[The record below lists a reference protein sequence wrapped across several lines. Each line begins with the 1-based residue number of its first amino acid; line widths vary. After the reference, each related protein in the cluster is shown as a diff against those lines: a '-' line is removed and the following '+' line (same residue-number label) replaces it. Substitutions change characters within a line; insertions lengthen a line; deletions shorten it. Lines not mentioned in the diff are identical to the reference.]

1 MHDPTTESEKL
12 EKPEKP
18 EKPEKSKITITPTE
32 FLRTLAEDEKNNGRA
47 TALIL
52 TKEDI
57 LSIKRYERHSLNL
70 PNTLERVEQQLG
82 FTHSGISGLEPQD
95 LLLTYSAINQ
105 HAQSWSAIEVDIKAK
120 GFDLDLFA
128 GEFSNQGKQILDY
141 VDKME
146 LARQLQLTVAD
157 LTIETV
163 KSLTPAP
170 LTKTDKTVCLSLAE
184 TLKKIAVQMEAHRK
198 ASKKLAEDIK
208 QFAHTLT
215 VDLVPGI
222 NDKVRLASRS
232 DLDEDLIAL
241 EKEIDR
247 LTVHIDQKHQEY
259 KTTKT
264 HITLGLLGGIV
275 GLIVTDSIFGAQAEA
290 IRKEK
295 NRLVTEKKTRLE
307 TFGQKRPLAA
317 AIRSLEI
324 LFEDMK
330 IRMLDAH
337 QSAVNLQDIWTIL
350 AKYVDNAATRLADI
364 SNDQTLLD
372 FVLEFK
378 GFVTPWE
385 EIKGIT
391 THLLMTF
398 EQALDEF
405 SNQQSK

>member
-1 MHDPTTESEKL
+1 M
-12 EKPEKP
+12 
-18 EKPEKSKITITPTE
+18 ITPTE
-32 FLRTLAEDEKNNGRA
+32 FLRTLAEDEQNNGRA

-70 PNTLERVEQQLG
+70 PNTLARVEQQLG
-82 FTHSGISGLEPQD
+82 FTHSGIPGLEPKD

-105 HAQSWSAIEVDIKAK
+105 HAQSWSAIEIDIKAK
-120 GFDLDLFA
+120 GFELDLFA

-146 LARQLQLTVAD
+146 LVKQIQLTVAD

-163 KSLTPAP
+163 RSLKPAP

-184 TLKKIAVQMEAHRK
+184 TLRKVGVQIEERREASR
-198 ASKKLAEDIK
+198 KLADDIQ
-208 QFAHTLT
+208 QFAHVLS

-241 EKEIDR
+241 EEEIDR
-247 LTVHIDQKHQEY
+247 LTVDIDQKHQEY
-259 KTTKT
+259 KTTKNN
-264 HITLGLLGGIV
+264 ITLGLLGGIV
-275 GLIVTDSIFGAQAEA
+275 GLIVTDSIFGTQAEA
-290 IRKEK
+290 IRREK
-295 NRLVTEKKTRLE
+295 NRLVAEKKTKLE
-307 TFGQKRPLAA
+307 VLGYKRPLAA
-317 AIRSLEI
+317 AIRSLEV

-337 QSAVNLQDIWTIL
+337 QSAVNLRDLWTML
-350 AKYVDNAATRLADI
+350 ATYIMTAARQLATI
-364 SNDQTLLD
+364 NDHQTLMD
-372 FVLEFK
+372 FVFDFK
-378 GFVTPWE
+378 KVVTPWE
-385 EIKGIT
+385 EIKGVT
-391 THLLMTF
+391 THLLLTF

-405 SNQQSK
+405 SNQQHK

>member
-1 MHDPTTESEKL
+1 MHDPTTESEK
-12 EKPEKP
+12 PEKP
-18 EKPEKSKITITPTE
+18 KITITPTE

-184 TLKKIAVQMEAHRK
+184 TLKKMAVQMEAHRK

-222 NDKVRLASRS
+222 NDKVRLASRA

-247 LTVHIDQKHQEY
+247 LTVDIDQKHQEY

-317 AIRSLEI
+317 AIRSLEV

-337 QSAVNLQDIWTIL
+337 QSAVNLQDLWTML

-364 SNDQTLLD
+364 SDDQTLLD

-378 GFVTPWE
+378 SVVTPWE

>member
-1 MHDPTTESEKL
+1 MHDPTTESEK
-12 EKPEKP
+12 PEKT
-18 EKPEKSKITITPTE
+18 KITITPTE

-184 TLKKIAVQMEAHRK
+184 TLKKMAVQMEAHRK

-247 LTVHIDQKHQEY
+247 LTVDIDQKHQEY

-317 AIRSLEI
+317 AIRSLEV

-337 QSAVNLQDIWTIL
+337 QSAVNLQDLWTML

-364 SNDQTLLD
+364 SDDQTLLD

-378 GFVTPWE
+378 SVVTPWE

-391 THLLMTF
+391 THLLLTF

>member
-1 MHDPTTESEKL
+1 MHDPTTE
-12 EKPEKP
+12 PEKP
-18 EKPEKSKITITPTE
+18 EKPKITITPTE

-70 PNTLERVEQQLG
+70 PNTLERVQQQLG

-105 HAQSWSAIEVDIKAK
+105 HAKSWSAIEVDIKAK

-163 KSLTPAP
+163 KSLKPAP

-184 TLKKIAVQMEAHRK
+184 TLKKMAVQMEAHRK
-198 ASKKLAEDIK
+198 ASRKLAEDIK

-222 NDKVRLASRS
+222 NDKVRLAGRS
-232 DLDEDLIAL
+232 VLDEDLIAL

-247 LTVHIDQKHQEY
+247 LTVDIDQKHQEY

-337 QSAVNLQDIWTIL
+337 QSAVNLQDLWTIL

-364 SNDQTLLD
+364 SDDQTLLD

-378 GFVTPWE
+378 SVVTPWE

-391 THLLMTF
+391 THLLLTF

>member
-1 MHDPTTESEKL
+1 MHDPKSKSEV
-12 EKPEKP
+12 PEKP
-18 EKPEKSKITITPTE
+18 KLTITPTE
-32 FLRTLAEDEKNNGRA
+32 FLRALVEDEKNNGRA

-70 PNTLERVEQQLG
+70 PNTLERVKQQLG
-82 FTHSGISGLEPQD
+82 FAHSGISGLEPQD
-95 LLLTYSAINQ
+95 LLLTYRAINQ

-146 LARQLQLTVAD
+146 LARQLQLTVDD

-163 KSLTPAP
+163 RSLTPAP

-184 TLKKIAVQMEAHRK
+184 MLKKIAVQMEAHRK

-222 NDKVRLASRS
+222 NDKVALANRS

-247 LTVHIDQKHQEY
+247 LTVDIDQKHQEY
-259 KTTKT
+259 STTRT
-264 HITLGLLGGIV
+264 HITLGLLGGLV

-295 NRLVTEKKTRLE
+295 NRLIKEKKARLE
-307 TFGQKRPLAA
+307 MLGQKRPLAA
-317 AIRSLEI
+317 AIRNLEI

-337 QSAVNLQDIWTIL
+337 QSAVNLQDLWTML
-350 AKYVDNAATRLADI
+350 AKYVDNAARRLADI
-364 SNDQTLLD
+364 SDDQTLLD

-378 GFVTPWE
+378 SVVTPWE

-391 THLLMTF
+391 THLLLTF

>member
-1 MHDPTTESEKL
+1 MHDPTTESEK
-12 EKPEKP
+12 PEKP
-18 EKPEKSKITITPTE
+18 EKPRLTITPTE

-70 PNTLERVEQQLG
+70 PNTLERVQQQLG

-146 LARQLQLTVAD
+146 LVRQLQLTVVD

-163 KSLTPAP
+163 RSLTPAP

-184 TLKKIAVQMEAHRK
+184 MLKKIAVQMEAHRK
-198 ASKKLAEDIK
+198 ASRKLAEDIK
-208 QFAHTLT
+208 QFSHTLT

-222 NDKVRLASRS
+222 NDKVMLASRS

-247 LTVHIDQKHQEY
+247 LTVDIDQKHQEY

-264 HITLGLLGGIV
+264 HIALGLLGGVV
-275 GLIVTDSIFGAQAEA
+275 GFIVTDGIFGAQAEA

-295 NRLVTEKKTRLE
+295 NRLVTEKKARLE
-307 TFGQKRPLAA
+307 TLGHKRPLAA
-317 AIRSLEI
+317 AIRNMEV
-324 LFEDMK
+324 LFEDME
-330 IRMLDAH
+330 IRMMDAYK
-337 QSAVNLQDIWTIL
+337 SSVNLQDIWTIL

-364 SNDQTLLD
+364 SDDQTLLD

-378 GFVTPWE
+378 SVVTPWE

-391 THLLMTF
+391 THLLLTF

>member
-1 MHDPTTESEKL
+1 MHDPKSKSEV
-12 EKPEKP
+12 PEKT
-18 EKPEKSKITITPTE
+18 KLTITPTE
-32 FLRTLAEDEKNNGRA
+32 FLRALVEDEKNNGRA

-70 PNTLERVEQQLG
+70 PSTLERVEQQLG
-82 FTHSGISGLEPQD
+82 FAHSGISGLEPQD
-95 LLLTYSAINQ
+95 LLLTYRAINQ

-146 LARQLQLTVAD
+146 LARQLQLTVDD

-163 KSLTPAP
+163 RSLTPAP

-184 TLKKIAVQMEAHRK
+184 MLKKIAVQMEAHRK
-198 ASKKLAEDIK
+198 ASKKLAKDIK

-215 VDLVPGI
+215 VDLVPVI
-222 NDKVRLASRS
+222 YDKVELANRS

-247 LTVHIDQKHQEY
+247 LTVDIDQKHQEY
-259 KTTKT
+259 KTTRT
-264 HITLGLLGGIV
+264 HITLGLLGGLV

-295 NRLVTEKKTRLE
+295 NRLIEEKKARLE
-307 TFGQKRPLAA
+307 MLGQKRPLAA
-317 AIRSLEI
+317 AIRNLEI

-337 QSAVNLQDIWTIL
+337 QSAVNLQDLWTML

-364 SNDQTLLD
+364 SDDQTLLD

-378 GFVTPWE
+378 SVVTPWE

-391 THLLMTF
+391 THLLLTF

>member
-1 MHDPTTESEKL
+1 MHDPKSKSEV
-12 EKPEKP
+12 PEKP
-18 EKPEKSKITITPTE
+18 KLTITPTE
-32 FLRTLAEDEKNNGRA
+32 FLRALVEDEKNNGRA

-70 PNTLERVEQQLG
+70 PNTLERVKQQLG
-82 FTHSGISGLEPQD
+82 FAHSGISGLEPQD
-95 LLLTYSAINQ
+95 LLLTYRAINQ

-146 LARQLQLTVAD
+146 LARQLQLTVDD

-163 KSLTPAP
+163 RSLTPAP

-184 TLKKIAVQMEAHRK
+184 MLKKIAVQMEAHRK
-198 ASKKLAEDIK
+198 ASKKLAKDIK

-215 VDLVPGI
+215 VDLVPVI
-222 NDKVRLASRS
+222 NDKVALANRS

-247 LTVHIDQKHQEY
+247 LTVDIDQKHQEY
-259 KTTKT
+259 STTRT
-264 HITLGLLGGIV
+264 HITLGLLGGLV

-295 NRLVTEKKTRLE
+295 NRLIKEKKARLE
-307 TFGQKRPLAA
+307 MLGQKRPLAA
-317 AIRSLEI
+317 AIRNLEI

-337 QSAVNLQDIWTIL
+337 QSAVNLQDLWTML
-350 AKYVDNAATRLADI
+350 AKYVDNAARRLADI
-364 SNDQTLLD
+364 SDDQTLLD

-378 GFVTPWE
+378 SVVTPWE

-391 THLLMTF
+391 THLLLTF

>member
-1 MHDPTTESEKL
+1 MHESIRKSEA
-12 EKPEKP
+12 PEKP
-18 EKPEKSKITITPTE
+18 KVTITPTE

-82 FTHSGISGLEPQD
+82 FTNSGISGLEPQD

-105 HAQSWSAIEVDIKAK
+105 HAKSWSPIEIDIKAN

-128 GEFSNQGKQILDY
+128 GEFSSQGKQILNY

-146 LARQLQLTVAD
+146 LVKQLQLSVAD

-163 KSLTPAP
+163 KSLKPAQ
-170 LTKTDKTVCLSLAE
+170 LAKTDKTVCLSLAE
-184 TLKKIAVQMEAHRK
+184 MLKKMAIQMEAHRE
-198 ASKKLAEDIK
+198 ASKKLADDIK
-208 QFAHTLT
+208 QFAHVLT

-247 LTVHIDQKHQEY
+247 LTVDIDQKHKEY
-259 KTTKT
+259 ETTKT
-264 HITLGLLGGIV
+264 HIALGLLGGIV
-275 GLIVTDSIFGAQAEA
+275 GLIVTDSIFGAQAET
-290 IRKEK
+290 IRRKK
-295 NRLVTEKKTRLE
+295 NQLITEKKTKLE

-317 AIRSLEI
+317 AIRNLEV
-324 LFEDMK
+324 LFEDIK

-337 QSAVNLQDIWTIL
+337 QSAVNLRDLWTML
-350 AKYVDNAATRLADI
+350 ATYVDNAARRLADI
-364 SNDQTLLD
+364 SDDQTLLD

-378 GFVTPWE
+378 SVITPWE
-385 EIKGIT
+385 EMKGIT
-391 THLLMTF
+391 THLLLTF

>member
-1 MHDPTTESEKL
+1 MHDPKSKSEV
-12 EKPEKP
+12 PEKP
-18 EKPEKSKITITPTE
+18 KLTITPTE
-32 FLRTLAEDEKNNGRA
+32 FLRALVEDEKNNGRA

-70 PNTLERVEQQLG
+70 PNTLERVKQQLG
-82 FTHSGISGLEPQD
+82 FAHSGISGLEPQD
-95 LLLTYSAINQ
+95 LLLTYRAINQ

-146 LARQLQLTVAD
+146 LARQLQLTVDD
-157 LTIETV
+157 LNIETV
-163 KSLTPAP
+163 RSLTPAP

-184 TLKKIAVQMEAHRK
+184 MLKKIAVQMEAHRK
-198 ASKKLAEDIK
+198 ASKKLAKDIK

-215 VDLVPGI
+215 VDLVPVI
-222 NDKVRLASRS
+222 NDKVALANRS

-247 LTVHIDQKHQEY
+247 LTVDIDQKHQEY
-259 KTTKT
+259 STTRT
-264 HITLGLLGGIV
+264 HITLGLLGGLV

-295 NRLVTEKKTRLE
+295 NRLIKEKKARLE
-307 TFGQKRPLAA
+307 MLGQKRPLAA
-317 AIRSLEI
+317 AIRNLEI

-337 QSAVNLQDIWTIL
+337 QSAVNLQDLWTML

-364 SNDQTLLD
+364 SDDQTLLD

-378 GFVTPWE
+378 SVVTPWE

-391 THLLMTF
+391 THLLLTF

>member
-1 MHDPTTESEKL
+1 MHDPKSKSEV
-12 EKPEKP
+12 PEKP
-18 EKPEKSKITITPTE
+18 KLTITPTE
-32 FLRTLAEDEKNNGRA
+32 FLRALVEDEKNNGRA

-70 PNTLERVEQQLG
+70 PNTLERVKQQLG
-82 FTHSGISGLEPQD
+82 FAHSGISGLEPQD
-95 LLLTYSAINQ
+95 LLLTYRAINQ

-146 LARQLQLTVAD
+146 LARQLQLTVDD

-163 KSLTPAP
+163 RSLTPAP

-184 TLKKIAVQMEAHRK
+184 MLKKIAVQMEAHRK
-198 ASKKLAEDIK
+198 ASKKLAKDIK

-215 VDLVPGI
+215 VDLVPVI
-222 NDKVRLASRS
+222 NDKVALANRS

-247 LTVHIDQKHQEY
+247 LTVDIDQKHQEY
-259 KTTKT
+259 STTRT
-264 HITLGLLGGIV
+264 HITLGLLGGLV

-295 NRLVTEKKTRLE
+295 NRLIKEKKARLE
-307 TFGQKRPLAA
+307 MLGQKRPLAA
-317 AIRSLEI
+317 AIRNLEI

-337 QSAVNLQDIWTIL
+337 QSAVNLQDLWTML
-350 AKYVDNAATRLADI
+350 AKYIDNAARRLADI
-364 SNDQTLLD
+364 SDDQTLLD

-378 GFVTPWE
+378 SVVTPWE

-391 THLLMTF
+391 THLLLTF

>member
-1 MHDPTTESEKL
+1 MHDPKSKSEV
-12 EKPEKP
+12 PEKP
-18 EKPEKSKITITPTE
+18 KLTITPTE
-32 FLRTLAEDEKNNGRA
+32 FLRALVDDEKNNGRA

-70 PNTLERVEQQLG
+70 PNTLERVKQQLG
-82 FTHSGISGLEPQD
+82 FAHSGISGLEPQD
-95 LLLTYSAINQ
+95 LLLTYRAINQ

-146 LARQLQLTVAD
+146 LARQLQLTVDD
-157 LTIETV
+157 LNIETV
-163 KSLTPAP
+163 RSLTPAP

-184 TLKKIAVQMEAHRK
+184 MLKKIAVQMEAHRK
-198 ASKKLAEDIK
+198 ASTKLAEDIK

-222 NDKVRLASRS
+222 NDKVALANRS

-247 LTVHIDQKHQEY
+247 LTVDIDQKHQEY
-259 KTTKT
+259 STTRT
-264 HITLGLLGGIV
+264 HITLGLLGGLV

-295 NRLVTEKKTRLE
+295 NRLIKEKKARLE
-307 TFGQKRPLAA
+307 MLGQKRPLAA
-317 AIRSLEI
+317 AIRNLEI

-337 QSAVNLQDIWTIL
+337 QSAVNLQDLWTML
-350 AKYVDNAATRLADI
+350 AKYVDNAARRLADI
-364 SNDQTLLD
+364 SDDQTLLD

-378 GFVTPWE
+378 SVVTPWE

-391 THLLMTF
+391 THLLLTF

>member
-1 MHDPTTESEKL
+1 MHDPTTESEK
-12 EKPEKP
+12 PEKP
-18 EKPEKSKITITPTE
+18 EKPKITITPTE
-32 FLRTLAEDEKNNGRA
+32 FLRILAEDEKNNGRA

-70 PNTLERVEQQLG
+70 PNTLARVEQQLG

-184 TLKKIAVQMEAHRK
+184 TLKKLAVQMEAHRK

-222 NDKVRLASRS
+222 NDKVRLASRA

-247 LTVHIDQKHQEY
+247 LTVDIDQKHQEY

-317 AIRSLEI
+317 AIRSLEV

-337 QSAVNLQDIWTIL
+337 QSAVNLQDLWTML

-364 SNDQTLLD
+364 SDDQTLLD

-378 GFVTPWE
+378 SVVTPWE

-391 THLLMTF
+391 THLLLTF

>member
-1 MHDPTTESEKL
+1 MHDPTTESEK
-12 EKPEKP
+12 PEKP
-18 EKPEKSKITITPTE
+18 EKPKITITPTE

-70 PNTLERVEQQLG
+70 PNTLERVQQQLG

-184 TLKKIAVQMEAHRK
+184 TLKKMAVQMEAHRK

-222 NDKVRLASRS
+222 NDKVRLASRA

-247 LTVHIDQKHQEY
+247 LTVDIDQKHQEY

-317 AIRSLEI
+317 AIRSLEV

-337 QSAVNLQDIWTIL
+337 QSAVNLQDLWTML

-364 SNDQTLLD
+364 SDDQTLLD

-378 GFVTPWE
+378 SVVTPWE
-385 EIKGIT
+385 EITGIT
-391 THLLMTF
+391 THLLLTF

>member
-1 MHDPTTESEKL
+1 MHDPTTESEK
-12 EKPEKP
+12 PEKP
-18 EKPEKSKITITPTE
+18 KITITPTE

-184 TLKKIAVQMEAHRK
+184 TLKKMAVQMEAHRK

-215 VDLVPGI
+215 VDFVPGI
-222 NDKVRLASRS
+222 NDKVRLASRA

-247 LTVHIDQKHQEY
+247 LTVDIDQKHQEY

-317 AIRSLEI
+317 AIRSLEV

-337 QSAVNLQDIWTIL
+337 QSAVNLQDLWTML

-364 SNDQTLLD
+364 SDDQTLLD

-378 GFVTPWE
+378 SVVTPWE

-391 THLLMTF
+391 THLLLTF

>member
-1 MHDPTTESEKL
+1 MHDPTTESEK
-12 EKPEKP
+12 
-18 EKPEKSKITITPTE
+18 PEKSEKPKITITPTE

-70 PNTLERVEQQLG
+70 PNTLARVEQQLG

-184 TLKKIAVQMEAHRK
+184 TLKKMAVQMEAHRK

-222 NDKVRLASRS
+222 NDKVRLASRA

-247 LTVHIDQKHQEY
+247 LTVDIDQKHQEY

-317 AIRSLEI
+317 AIRSLEV

-337 QSAVNLQDIWTIL
+337 QSAVNLQDLWTML

-364 SNDQTLLD
+364 SDDQTLLD

-378 GFVTPWE
+378 SVVTPWE

-391 THLLMTF
+391 THLLLTF

>member
-1 MHDPTTESEKL
+1 MHDPTTESEK
-12 EKPEKP
+12 PEKP
-18 EKPEKSKITITPTE
+18 KITITPTE

-184 TLKKIAVQMEAHRK
+184 TLKKMAVQMEAHRK

-222 NDKVRLASRS
+222 NDKVRLASRA

-247 LTVHIDQKHQEY
+247 LTVDIDQKHQEY

-307 TFGQKRPLAA
+307 AFGQKRPLAA

>member
-1 MHDPTTESEKL
+1 MHDPTTESEK
-12 EKPEKP
+12 PEKP
-18 EKPEKSKITITPTE
+18 EKPKITITPTE

-70 PNTLERVEQQLG
+70 PNTLARVEQQLG

-184 TLKKIAVQMEAHRK
+184 TLKKMAVQMEAHRK
-198 ASKKLAEDIK
+198 ASKKLAQDIK

-222 NDKVRLASRS
+222 NDKVRLASRA

-247 LTVHIDQKHQEY
+247 LTVDIDQKHQEY

-317 AIRSLEI
+317 AIRSLEV

-337 QSAVNLQDIWTIL
+337 QSAVNLQDLWTML

-364 SNDQTLLD
+364 SDDQTLLD

-378 GFVTPWE
+378 SVVTPWE

-391 THLLMTF
+391 THLLLTF

>member
-1 MHDPTTESEKL
+1 MHDPKSKSEV
-12 EKPEKP
+12 PEKP
-18 EKPEKSKITITPTE
+18 KLTITPTE
-32 FLRTLAEDEKNNGRA
+32 FLRALVEDEKNNGRA

-70 PNTLERVEQQLG
+70 PNTLERVKQQLG
-82 FTHSGISGLEPQD
+82 FAHSGISGLEPQD
-95 LLLTYSAINQ
+95 LLLTYRAINQ

-146 LARQLQLTVAD
+146 LARQLQLTVDD
-157 LTIETV
+157 LNIETV
-163 KSLTPAP
+163 RGLTPAP

-184 TLKKIAVQMEAHRK
+184 MLKKIAVQMQAHRK
-198 ASKKLAEDIK
+198 ASTKLAEDIK

-215 VDLVPGI
+215 VELVPGI
-222 NDKVRLASRS
+222 NDKVALANRS

-247 LTVHIDQKHQEY
+247 LTVDIDQKHQEY
-259 KTTKT
+259 STTRT
-264 HITLGLLGGIV
+264 HITLGLLGGLV

-295 NRLVTEKKTRLE
+295 NRLIKEKKARLE
-307 TFGQKRPLAA
+307 MLGQKRPLAA
-317 AIRSLEI
+317 AIRNLEI

-337 QSAVNLQDIWTIL
+337 QSAVNLQDLWTML

-364 SNDQTLLD
+364 SDDQTLLD

-378 GFVTPWE
+378 SVVTPWE

-391 THLLMTF
+391 THLLLTF

>member
-1 MHDPTTESEKL
+1 MHDPKSKSEV
-12 EKPEKP
+12 PEKP
-18 EKPEKSKITITPTE
+18 KLTITPTE
-32 FLRTLAEDEKNNGRA
+32 FLRALVEDEKNNGRA

-70 PNTLERVEQQLG
+70 PNTLERVKQQLG
-82 FTHSGISGLEPQD
+82 FAHSGISGLEPQD
-95 LLLTYSAINQ
+95 LLLTYRAINQ

-146 LARQLQLTVAD
+146 LARQLQLTVDD
-157 LTIETV
+157 LNIETV
-163 KSLTPAP
+163 RGLTPAP

-184 TLKKIAVQMEAHRK
+184 MLKKIAVQMEAHRK
-198 ASKKLAEDIK
+198 ASTKLAEDIK

-222 NDKVRLASRS
+222 NDKVALANRS

-247 LTVHIDQKHQEY
+247 LTVDIDQKHQEY
-259 KTTKT
+259 STTRT
-264 HITLGLLGGIV
+264 HITLGLLGGLV

-295 NRLVTEKKTRLE
+295 NRLIKEKKARLE
-307 TFGQKRPLAA
+307 MLGQKRPLAA
-317 AIRSLEI
+317 AIRNLEI

-337 QSAVNLQDIWTIL
+337 QSAVNLQDLWTML

-364 SNDQTLLD
+364 SDDQTLLD

-378 GFVTPWE
+378 SVVTPWE

-391 THLLMTF
+391 THLLLTF

>member
-1 MHDPTTESEKL
+1 MHDPKSKSEV
-12 EKPEKP
+12 PEKP
-18 EKPEKSKITITPTE
+18 KLTITPTE
-32 FLRTLAEDEKNNGRA
+32 FLRALVEDEKNNGRA

-70 PNTLERVEQQLG
+70 PNTLERVKQQLG
-82 FTHSGISGLEPQD
+82 FAHSGISGLEPQD
-95 LLLTYSAINQ
+95 LLLTYRAINQ

-146 LARQLQLTVAD
+146 LARQLQLTVDD

-163 KSLTPAP
+163 RSLTPAP

-184 TLKKIAVQMEAHRK
+184 MLKKIAVQMEAHRK
-198 ASKKLAEDIK
+198 ASTKLAEDIK

-222 NDKVRLASRS
+222 NDKVALANRS

-247 LTVHIDQKHQEY
+247 LTVDIDQKHQEY
-259 KTTKT
+259 STTRT
-264 HITLGLLGGIV
+264 HITLGLLGGLV

-295 NRLVTEKKTRLE
+295 NRLIKEKKARLE
-307 TFGQKRPLAA
+307 MLGQKRPLAA
-317 AIRSLEI
+317 AIRNLEI

-330 IRMLDAH
+330 IRMLDAY
-337 QSAVNLQDIWTIL
+337 QSAVNLQDLWTML
-350 AKYVDNAATRLADI
+350 AKYVDNAARRLADI
-364 SNDQTLLD
+364 SDDQTLLD

-378 GFVTPWE
+378 SVVTPWE

-391 THLLMTF
+391 THLLLTF

>member
-1 MHDPTTESEKL
+1 MHDPKSKSEV
-12 EKPEKP
+12 PEKP
-18 EKPEKSKITITPTE
+18 KLTITPTE
-32 FLRTLAEDEKNNGRA
+32 FLRALVEDEKNNGRA

-70 PNTLERVEQQLG
+70 PNTLERVKQQLG
-82 FTHSGISGLEPQD
+82 FAHSGISGLEPQD
-95 LLLTYSAINQ
+95 LLLTYRAINQ

-146 LARQLQLTVAD
+146 LARQLQLTVDD

-163 KSLTPAP
+163 RSLTPAP

-184 TLKKIAVQMEAHRK
+184 MLKKIAVQMEAHRK
-198 ASKKLAEDIK
+198 ASTKLAEDIK

-215 VDLVPGI
+215 VELVPGI
-222 NDKVRLASRS
+222 NDKVALANRS

-247 LTVHIDQKHQEY
+247 LTVDIDQKHQEY
-259 KTTKT
+259 STTRT
-264 HITLGLLGGIV
+264 HITLGLLGGLV

-295 NRLVTEKKTRLE
+295 NRLIKEKKARLE
-307 TFGQKRPLAA
+307 MLGQKRPLAA
-317 AIRSLEI
+317 AIRNLEI

-337 QSAVNLQDIWTIL
+337 QSAVNLQDLWTML

-364 SNDQTLLD
+364 SDDQTLLD

-378 GFVTPWE
+378 SVVTPWE

-391 THLLMTF
+391 THLLLTF

>member
-1 MHDPTTESEKL
+1 MHDPKSKSEV
-12 EKPEKP
+12 PEKP
-18 EKPEKSKITITPTE
+18 KLTITPTE
-32 FLRTLAEDEKNNGRA
+32 FLRALVEDEKNNGRA

-70 PNTLERVEQQLG
+70 PSTLERLEQQLG
-82 FTHSGISGLEPQD
+82 FAHSGISGLEPQD
-95 LLLTYSAINQ
+95 LLLTYRAINQ

-128 GEFSNQGKQILDY
+128 REFSNQGKQILDY

-146 LARQLQLTVAD
+146 LARQLQLTVDD

-163 KSLTPAP
+163 RSLTPAP

-184 TLKKIAVQMEAHRK
+184 MLKKIAVQMEAHRK
-198 ASKKLAEDIK
+198 ASKKLAKDIK

-215 VDLVPGI
+215 VDLVPVI
-222 NDKVRLASRS
+222 YDKVELANRS

-247 LTVHIDQKHQEY
+247 LTVDIDQKHQEY
-259 KTTKT
+259 KTTRT
-264 HITLGLLGGIV
+264 HITLGLLGGLV

-295 NRLVTEKKTRLE
+295 NRLIEEKKARLE
-307 TFGQKRPLAA
+307 MLGQKRPLAA
-317 AIRSLEI
+317 AIRNLEI

-337 QSAVNLQDIWTIL
+337 QSAVNLQDLWTML

-364 SNDQTLLD
+364 SDDQTLLD

-378 GFVTPWE
+378 SVVTPWE

-391 THLLMTF
+391 THLLLTF

>member
-1 MHDPTTESEKL
+1 MHESIRKSEA
-12 EKPEKP
+12 PEKP
-18 EKPEKSKITITPTE
+18 KVTITPTE

-82 FTHSGISGLEPQD
+82 FTNSGISGLEPQD

-105 HAQSWSAIEVDIKAK
+105 HAKSWSAIEIDIKAN

-128 GEFSNQGKQILDY
+128 GEFSSQGKQILNY

-146 LARQLQLTVAD
+146 LVKQLQLSVAD

-163 KSLTPAP
+163 KSLKPAQ

-184 TLKKIAVQMEAHRK
+184 TLKKMAIQMDAHRE
-198 ASKKLAEDIK
+198 ASKKLADDIK
-208 QFAHTLT
+208 QFAHVLT

-247 LTVHIDQKHQEY
+247 LTVDIDQKHKEY
-259 KTTKT
+259 ETTKT
-264 HITLGLLGGIV
+264 HIALGLLGGIV
-275 GLIVTDSIFGAQAEA
+275 GLIVTDSIFGAQAET
-290 IRKEK
+290 IRRKK
-295 NRLVTEKKTRLE
+295 NQLITEKKTKLE

-317 AIRSLEI
+317 AIRNLEV
-324 LFEDMK
+324 LFEDIK

-337 QSAVNLQDIWTIL
+337 QSAVNLRDLWTML
-350 AKYVDNAATRLADI
+350 ATYVDNAARRLADI
-364 SNDQTLLD
+364 SDDQTLLD

-378 GFVTPWE
+378 SVITPWE
-385 EIKGIT
+385 EMKGIT
-391 THLLMTF
+391 THLLLTF

>member
-247 LTVHIDQKHQEY
+247 LTVDIDQKHQEY

>member
-1 MHDPTTESEKL
+1 MHDPTTESEK
-12 EKPEKP
+12 PEKP
-18 EKPEKSKITITPTE
+18 KITITPTE

-184 TLKKIAVQMEAHRK
+184 TLKKMAVQMEAHRK

-222 NDKVRLASRS
+222 NDKVRLASRA

-247 LTVHIDQKHQEY
+247 LTVDIDQKRQEY

-317 AIRSLEI
+317 AIRSLEV

-337 QSAVNLQDIWTIL
+337 QSAVNLQDLWTML

-364 SNDQTLLD
+364 SDDQTLLD

-378 GFVTPWE
+378 SVVTPWE

>member
-1 MHDPTTESEKL
+1 MHDPTNKA

-18 EKPEKSKITITPTE
+18 EKPKITITPTE

-184 TLKKIAVQMEAHRK
+184 TLKKMAVQMEAHRK

-222 NDKVRLASRS
+222 NDKVRLASRA

-247 LTVHIDQKHQEY
+247 LTVDIDQKHQEY

-307 TFGQKRPLAA
+307 AFGQKRPLAA

>member
-1 MHDPTTESEKL
+1 MHDPTTESEK
-12 EKPEKP
+12 PEKP
-18 EKPEKSKITITPTE
+18 KITITPTE

-184 TLKKIAVQMEAHRK
+184 TLKKMAAQMEAHRK

-247 LTVHIDQKHQEY
+247 LTVDIDQKHQEY

-317 AIRSLEI
+317 AIRSLEV

-337 QSAVNLQDIWTIL
+337 QSAVNLQDLWTML

-364 SNDQTLLD
+364 SDDQTLLD

-378 GFVTPWE
+378 SVVTPWE

-391 THLLMTF
+391 THLLLTF

>member
-1 MHDPTTESEKL
+1 MHDPTTESEK
-12 EKPEKP
+12 PEKP
-18 EKPEKSKITITPTE
+18 EKPKITITPTE

-70 PNTLERVEQQLG
+70 PNTLERVQQQLG

-184 TLKKIAVQMEAHRK
+184 TLKKMAVQMEAHRK

-215 VDLVPGI
+215 VDLVPAI

-247 LTVHIDQKHQEY
+247 LTVDIDQKHQEY

-317 AIRSLEI
+317 AIRSLEV

-337 QSAVNLQDIWTIL
+337 QSAVNLQDLWTML

-364 SNDQTLLD
+364 SDDQTLLD

-378 GFVTPWE
+378 SVVTPWE

-391 THLLMTF
+391 THLLSTF

>member
-1 MHDPTTESEKL
+1 MHDPTTESEK
-12 EKPEKP
+12 PEKP
-18 EKPEKSKITITPTE
+18 KITITPTE

-184 TLKKIAVQMEAHRK
+184 TLKKMAVQMEAHRK

-222 NDKVRLASRS
+222 NDKVRLASRA

-247 LTVHIDQKHQEY
+247 LTVDIDQKHQEY

-317 AIRSLEI
+317 AIRSLEV

-337 QSAVNLQDIWTIL
+337 QSAVNLQDLWTML

-364 SNDQTLLD
+364 SDDQTLLD

-378 GFVTPWE
+378 SVITPWE

-391 THLLMTF
+391 THLLLTF

>member
-1 MHDPTTESEKL
+1 MHDPTTESEK
-12 EKPEKP
+12 PEKP
-18 EKPEKSKITITPTE
+18 KITITPTE

-95 LLLTYSAINQ
+95 LLLTYSTINQ

-184 TLKKIAVQMEAHRK
+184 TLKKMAVQMEAHRK

-222 NDKVRLASRS
+222 NDKVRLASRA

-247 LTVHIDQKHQEY
+247 LTVDIDQKHQEY

-317 AIRSLEI
+317 AIRSLEV

-337 QSAVNLQDIWTIL
+337 QSAVNLQDLWTML

-364 SNDQTLLD
+364 SDDQTLLD

-378 GFVTPWE
+378 SVVTPWE

-391 THLLMTF
+391 THLLLTF

>member
-1 MHDPTTESEKL
+1 MHDPKSKSEV
-12 EKPEKP
+12 PEKP
-18 EKPEKSKITITPTE
+18 KLTITPTE
-32 FLRTLAEDEKNNGRA
+32 FLRALVEDEKNNGRA

-70 PNTLERVEQQLG
+70 PNTLERVKQQLG
-82 FTHSGISGLEPQD
+82 FAHSGISGLEPQD
-95 LLLTYSAINQ
+95 LLLTYRAINQ

-146 LARQLQLTVAD
+146 LARQLQLTVDD
-157 LTIETV
+157 LNIETV
-163 KSLTPAP
+163 RSLTPAP

-184 TLKKIAVQMEAHRK
+184 MLKKIAVQMEAHRK
-198 ASKKLAEDIK
+198 ASTKLAEDIK

-222 NDKVRLASRS
+222 NDKVALANRS

-247 LTVHIDQKHQEY
+247 LTVDIDQKHQEY
-259 KTTKT
+259 STTRT
-264 HITLGLLGGIV
+264 HITLGLLGGLV

-295 NRLVTEKKTRLE
+295 NRLIKEKKTRLE
-307 TFGQKRPLAA
+307 MLGQKRPLAA
-317 AIRSLEI
+317 AIRNLEI

-337 QSAVNLQDIWTIL
+337 QSAVNLQDLWTML

-364 SNDQTLLD
+364 SDDQTLLD

-378 GFVTPWE
+378 SVVTPWE

-391 THLLMTF
+391 THLLLTF

>member
-1 MHDPTTESEKL
+1 MHDPTTESEK
-12 EKPEKP
+12 PEKP
-18 EKPEKSKITITPTE
+18 KITITPTE

-70 PNTLERVEQQLG
+70 PNTLARVEQQLG

-184 TLKKIAVQMEAHRK
+184 TLKKMAVQMEAHRK

-222 NDKVRLASRS
+222 NDKVRLASRA

-247 LTVHIDQKHQEY
+247 LTVDIDQKHQEY

-317 AIRSLEI
+317 AIRSLEV

-337 QSAVNLQDIWTIL
+337 QSAVNLQDLWTML
-350 AKYVDNAATRLADI
+350 GKYVDNAATRLADI
-364 SNDQTLLD
+364 SDDQTLLD

-378 GFVTPWE
+378 SVVTPWE

-391 THLLMTF
+391 THLLLTF

>member
-1 MHDPTTESEKL
+1 MHDPKSKSEV
-12 EKPEKP
+12 PEKP
-18 EKPEKSKITITPTE
+18 KLTITPTE
-32 FLRTLAEDEKNNGRA
+32 FLRALVEDEKNNGRA

-70 PNTLERVEQQLG
+70 PNTLERVKQQLG
-82 FTHSGISGLEPQD
+82 FAHSGISGLEPQD
-95 LLLTYSAINQ
+95 LLLTYRAINQ

-146 LARQLQLTVAD
+146 LARQLQLTVDD

-163 KSLTPAP
+163 RSLTPAP

-184 TLKKIAVQMEAHRK
+184 MLKKIAVQMEAHRK
-198 ASKKLAEDIK
+198 ASTKLAEEIK

-222 NDKVRLASRS
+222 NDKVALANRS

-247 LTVHIDQKHQEY
+247 LTVDIDQKHQEY
-259 KTTKT
+259 STTRT
-264 HITLGLLGGIV
+264 HITLGLLGGLV

-295 NRLVTEKKTRLE
+295 NRLIKEKKARLE
-307 TFGQKRPLAA
+307 MLGQKRPLAA
-317 AIRSLEI
+317 AIRNLEI

-330 IRMLDAH
+330 IRMLDAY
-337 QSAVNLQDIWTIL
+337 QSAVNLQDLWTML
-350 AKYVDNAATRLADI
+350 AKYVDNAARRLADI
-364 SNDQTLLD
+364 SDDQTLLD

-378 GFVTPWE
+378 SVVTPWE

-391 THLLMTF
+391 THLLLTF